1 MCHADAMSRLPLND
15 PERDEIPLPAEVK
28 IFVTHIRLFAYYL

>member
-15 PERDEIPLPAEVK
+15 PERDEVPLPDEVV
-28 IFVTHIRLFAYYL
+28 FLY